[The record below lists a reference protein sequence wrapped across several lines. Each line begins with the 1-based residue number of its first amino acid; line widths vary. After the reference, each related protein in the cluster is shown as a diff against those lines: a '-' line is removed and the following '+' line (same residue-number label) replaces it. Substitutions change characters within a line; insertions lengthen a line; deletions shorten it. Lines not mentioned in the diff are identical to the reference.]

1 INVAAI
7 GITLNPASKLAYL
20 VPRDGMV
27 CLDISYMGLLHIAM
41 ESGVISW
48 GQAKLVHANDT
59 YESNGLDK
67 APTHKY
73 NAFGDRGDI
82 VGVYCTV

>member
-1 INVAAI
+1 
-7 GITLNPASKLAYL
+7 
-20 VPRDGMV
+20 
-27 CLDISYMGLLHIAM
+27 MGLLHIAM

-82 VGVYCTV
+82 VGVYCTVKTPAGDYLTEEMSLAEIEAVRKTSKAA